1 MDYDPDFKPGLP
13 EVLNEVEVDFEHEDA
28 HKPLTMRKKNGRPVK
43 SKTKKTVFKEQM
55 QEHFEKTMRSDFKY
69 VLANVVQEARDGNMN
84 ASKMLMDRVIP
95 VSKAVDLNDLNK
107 GVPLININIGSLE
120 DDKVVSEQ

>member
-1 MDYDPDFKPGLP
+1 MDYDPEFKPGLP

-28 HKPLTMRKKNGRPVK
+28 RQPLTMRKKNGRPVK